1 MAFSFCN
8 GLFGSCGVR
17 GVVGETITE
26 DVVRRLSRAFAQ
38 HLGPGARVCVGRD
51 TRKSGPM
58 LQEWLIAELVAG
70 GIDVVRLGVVSTP
83 ATYLLTR
90 EMGFAAGVMVTASHN
105 PPEYNGFKFCNAEGM
120 CADQEAIAR
129 NYFQPT
135 SGVSS
140 APAGTVSN
148 VDGAAAFFQHLARI
162 CPAPLRPLR
171 LVVDCACGPNSRP
184 LPAFLRAQGHEV
196 LEYNCEPD
204 IERCDRDPEP
214 MPSTLGK
221 TIDFLRS
228 QGADAGLCF
237 DGDNDRV
244 VFLDREGFLGFQQG
258 NATISRILL
267 EHAASRTVVG
277 SVETGRF
284 VEEAVKQAGGTLVR
298 TVVGDMNVAHQ
309 VKALGAA
316 CGVEECGHYVIPAVG
331 HFSETVYPATLLL
344 ANRDVNAIK
353 DELAFIPPV
362 YAQDLRIPCAEED
375 KRRIMAHVQAA
386 MARLDGTHLDIDGMR
401 VDWHDGWLLVRPSG
415 TSPYMKVNAEAF
427 TKQRLQQLIELGAGF
442 VREALQ

>member
-1 MAFSFCN
+1 VASSFCN

-26 DVVRRLSRAFAQ
+26 DVVRRLSQAFAR

-51 TRKSGPM
+51 TRRSGPM
-58 LQEWLIAELVAG
+58 LEEFLIAELVAG

-90 EMGFAAGVMVTASHN
+90 EMGFSAGVMVTASHN

-120 CADQEAIAR
+120 CADQETIAR
-129 NYFQPT
+129 NYFEPT
-135 SGVSS
+135 AG
-140 APAGTVSN
+140 PACSKGSISD
-148 VDGAAAFFQHLARI
+148 VDGAAAFFAHMAGI
-162 CPAPLRPLR
+162 CPAPLRPLK

-196 LEYNCEPD
+196 LEYNCDPD

-221 TIDFLRS
+221 TIEFLRS
-228 QGADAGLCF
+228 QGADAGVCF

-244 VFLDREGFLGFQQG
+244 VFLSREGFLGFQHA
-258 NATISRILL
+258 NAAVCRIVL
-267 EHAASRTVVG
+267 EQAACKQVVG

-284 VEEAVKQAGGTLVR
+284 VEEAVKQAGGSMVR
-298 TVVGDMNVAHQ
+298 TVVGDMNVARR
-309 VKALGAA
+309 VKDLGAA
-316 CGVEECGHYVIPAVG
+316 CGIEECGHYVIPAAG
-331 HFSETVYPATLLL
+331 YFSETVYPATLML
-344 ANRDVNAIK
+344 AHRDVNAVRQ
-353 DELAFIPPV
+353 ELGFIPPV
-362 YAQDLRIPCAEED
+362 HADDLRIPCAEED
-375 KRRIMAHVQAA
+375 KRRIMESVQAA
-386 MARLDGTHLDIDGMR
+386 MSGLDGTHLDIDGMR
-401 VDWHDGWLLVRPSG
+401 VDWEDGWLLVRPSG

-427 TKQRLQQLIELGAGF
+427 TKERLQQLIELGAGF